1 MKCLNLII
9 ATATLTLS
17 LVANTR
23 SVTAIDEPLCYMQ
36 TPDGR
41 TLNLYYLCRQQ
52 SLPTVPANSKGVQI
66 TAVNYDGKLLR
77 GQVTNFTKNPIKS
90 VKVNYEVLDSNG
102 NTIDTGRVDVQSAN
116 IPSGGTASFRENINY
131 PGAKVATTFATWDN
145 GTQVK

>member
-17 LVANTR
+17 LVASTI
-23 SVTAIDEPLCYMQ
+23 SVAALDEPLCYMQ

-41 TLNLYYLCRQQ
+41 TLNLDNLCRQQ
-52 SLPTVPANSKGVQI
+52 SLPIVPANSKGVQI
-66 TAVNYDGKLLR
+66 TAVNYDGKFIR

-90 VKVNYEVLDSNG
+90 VKVNYEVLDNNG

-116 IPSGGTASFRENINY
+116 IPPGGIAFFQGNINY
-131 PGAKVATTFATWDN
+131 PGANVATTFATWDN
-145 GTQVK
+145 